1 MQMKKPSFCW
11 TFSTDNPLESD
22 DSSGLSLA
30 KKLVHGSSMSLVSVI
45 FRTKEE
51 RKAGDRLLL
60 RQLERGLSIAA
71 QGRESRSA
79 VRASTAAGSVAQ
91 LAQKRHV
98 GTLLRRD
105 HRLRVASVGEGF
117 HFFQPLLCRQ
127 LRVRH
132 PIAMPGGSL
141 IAKGEPGVV
150 MGQPGQ
156 TYFSSSRSRCARVR
170 TGNCWLVRESKWR
183 GRPRRRQAS
192 RMRRACSTP

>member
-1 MQMKKPSFCW
+1 
-11 TFSTDNPLESD
+11 
-22 DSSGLSLA
+22 
-30 KKLVHGSSMSLVSVI
+30 MSLVSVI

-60 RQLERGLSIAA
+60 RQLERGLPIAA

-91 LAQKRHV
+91 LAQKRTTARSSSSCSQNV
-98 GTLLRRD
+98 K
-105 HRLRVASVGEGF
+105 A
-117 HFFQPLLCRQ
+117 
-127 LRVRH
+127 
-132 PIAMPGGSL
+132 
-141 IAKGEPGVV
+141 
-150 MGQPGQ
+150 
-156 TYFSSSRSRCARVR
+156 YFSSSRSRCARVR